1 MKALF
6 LLIAFAPAIAS
17 VLLFLGGVRLPELTP
32 LAKILLSLVYFA
44 FIIVLK
50 RLLLNDEDSGS
61 GLLGLFSR
69 KERGAGSF
77 RSFTESKEQE
87 MRRKAKAF
95 AMPAEELAFARCV
108 AAAAGYI
115 AGPGEMSPDLE
126 YALMRQL
133 SMLSKGDEDLEAEL
147 MEASRTEGSLWREM
161 CFFQNDH
168 ERVSAFLSI
177 LREIVRGDQMASEEE
192 KGRFCSAAQQLGC
205 PEEEAHRLLR
215 ES

>member
-133 SMLSKGDEDLEAEL
+133 SVLSKGDEDLEAEL

-192 KGRFCSAAQQLGC
+192 KGRFCCGAARMPGGGGSPPAPGELT
-205 PEEEAHRLLR
+205 
-215 ES
+215 

>member
-1 MKALF
+1 
-6 LLIAFAPAIAS
+6 
-17 VLLFLGGVRLPELTP
+17 
-32 LAKILLSLVYFA
+32 
-44 FIIVLK
+44 
-50 RLLLNDEDSGS
+50 
-61 GLLGLFSR
+61 
-69 KERGAGSF
+69 
-77 RSFTESKEQE
+77 
-87 MRRKAKAF
+87 MRRNAKAF

-192 KGRFCSAAQQLGC
+192 KGRFCSAAEQLGC

-215 ES
+215 PAVWQKSTASCRLQKKHRFPFYFQLHTLRHRQQRENTACDKNLTANRQAPRAFRGNILRTSS

>member
-108 AAAAGYI
+108 AAATGYI

-177 LREIVRGDQMASEEE
+177 LA
-192 KGRFCSAAQQLGC
+192 FN
-205 PEEEAHRLLR
+205 LR
-215 ES
+215 

>member
-1 MKALF
+1 M
-6 LLIAFAPAIAS
+6 
-17 VLLFLGGVRLPELTP
+17 LLFLGGVRLPELTP

-108 AAAAGYI
+108 AAARLAKRGGNAGGGYPGSPVVQRYRVYPFPVR
-115 AGPGEMSPDLE
+115 AGERKDDAGAKHSD
-126 YALMRQL
+126 R
-133 SMLSKGDEDLEAEL
+133 SH
-147 MEASRTEGSLWREM
+147 SRCGSYS
-161 CFFQNDH
+161 FG
-168 ERVSAFLSI
+168 SAFRGPWYRISPSKIILS
-177 LREIVRGDQMASEEE
+177 AFS
-192 KGRFCSAAQQLGC
+192 F
-205 PEEEAHRLLR
+205 
-215 ES
+215 